1 MLLRPQ
7 AVVLCSSGPCEVS
20 EKFPFSLRAMQGERK
35 VNIMQITGKKG
46 GEVALGQGEKIMD
59 DCGGFIVFLNY
70 RFSETEI
77 LIDHQLVNPSTKKT
91 SQSQRSPIFMA
102 AFCSTW

>member
-1 MLLRPQ
+1 MSGKLTLCKLL
-7 AVVLCSSGPCEVS
+7 AKKE
-20 EKFPFSLRAMQGERK
+20 EK
-35 VNIMQITGKKG
+35 
-46 GEVALGQGEKIMD
+46 LGQGEKIMD

-91 SQSQRSPIFMA
+91 SQSQRSPIFTVAQTFVPRDEQTALQFPMEIEVFKEA
-102 AFCSTW
+102 YKRFTA

>member
-1 MLLRPQ
+1 MSGKLTLCKLL
-7 AVVLCSSGPCEVS
+7 AKKE
-20 EKFPFSLRAMQGERK
+20 EK
-35 VNIMQITGKKG
+35 
-46 GEVALGQGEKIMD
+46 LGQGEKIKD
-59 DCGGFIVFLNY
+59 DRGGFIVFLNY